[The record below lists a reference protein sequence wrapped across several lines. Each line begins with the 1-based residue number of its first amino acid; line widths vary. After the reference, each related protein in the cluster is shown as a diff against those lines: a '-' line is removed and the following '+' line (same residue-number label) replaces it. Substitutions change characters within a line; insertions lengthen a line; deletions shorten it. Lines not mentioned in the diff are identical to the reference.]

1 MADIIIL
8 QHVSHKKNII
18 LYLLHDH
25 NFIIPKVFNNGT
37 IMSNIQSIFRCLQL
51 PNSASNQGLCIAID
65 IVSLNPSLIY
75 NSLLIY
81 RSQHFHLHKVQ
92 DNGLESYNLDL
103 CDDFPLSI
111 LTILIKNVMQT
122 MIHTSHFIIQK
133 DSQCQFV
140 L

>member
-1 MADIIIL
+1 
-8 QHVSHKKNII
+8 
-18 LYLLHDH
+18 
-25 NFIIPKVFNNGT
+25 
-37 IMSNIQSIFRCLQL
+37 MSNIQSIFRCLQL

-65 IVSLNPSLIY
+65 IVSLDPSLIY

-111 LTILIKNVMQT
+111 LTILIKKCYADDDTHFPFYHTEGLT
-122 MIHTSHFIIQK
+122 MPVCPIIGDTK
-133 DSQCQFV
+133 FESFG
-140 L
+140 